1 MSCPQLGLT
10 APHSGTNS
18 NISTRTREGQLLTR
32 KWAKDQNIRKSK
44 GRALLRKKCV
54 TLGCDF
60 PRGNEILSLQNS
72 DTPSGRRVSL
82 CCAARCPSSLLRTG
96 LSGGRTRSYQS
107 ASPFALDSRAPF
119 TRAHGTCHRAASWDA
134 EMDPAGEQTS
144 SLVSVA
150 LTL

>member
-10 APHSGTNS
+10 APHPGTNS

-82 CCAARCPSSLLRTG
+82 CRGVPPASSAL
-96 LSGGRTRSYQS
+96 
-107 ASPFALDSRAPF
+107 ASPGVEHEA
-119 TRAHGTCHRAASWDA
+119 TRARPPSRWTLAPPSLEHTALATEQRPGTRRWTRLENKRAASFPW
-134 EMDPAGEQTS
+134 P
-144 SLVSVA
+144 
-150 LTL
+150 